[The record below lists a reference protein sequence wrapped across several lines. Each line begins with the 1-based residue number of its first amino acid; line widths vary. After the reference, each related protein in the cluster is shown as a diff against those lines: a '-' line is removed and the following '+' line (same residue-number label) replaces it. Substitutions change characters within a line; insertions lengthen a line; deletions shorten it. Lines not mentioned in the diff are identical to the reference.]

1 MNLISLI
8 RRIRKSESCRSDF
21 SPTFKSVGLKSD
33 LQSDVQPPTFSRRV
47 LKAFGFVA
55 IFSIASLAGA
65 SDSAAP
71 DFSLPGKAGEMVS
84 LSKLKGQVVMLNFWA
99 SWCGPC
105 RTEMPLM
112 DQIYKKYSA
121 AGFTL
126 LGVNV
131 DTDSADAQKFLA
143 QVPVSFP
150 VAYDR
155 ENKVTKQYEVAA
167 MPSTVFIDRKGK
179 VRALHRGYKPGDE
192 NEYLSEI
199 RSLIRE

>member
-1 MNLISLI
+1 MNTSHLTQLAKASAYALLIALGSASTTLAA
-8 RRIRKSESCRSDF
+8 DMQA
-21 SPTFKSVGLKSD
+21 PTFALPNKVGETID
-33 LQSDVQPPTFSRRV
+33 
-47 LKAFGFVA
+47 
-55 IFSIASLAGA
+55 
-65 SDSAAP
+65 
-71 DFSLPGKAGEMVS
+71 

-131 DTDSADAQKFLA
+131 DTDSTDAQKFLS

-150 VAYDR
+150 IAFDR
-155 ENKVTKQYEVAA
+155 DNKVSQLYNVSA
-167 MPSTVFIDRKGK
+167 MPSTVFIDRKGN
-179 VRALHRGYKPGDE
+179 VRALHRGYKAGDE
-192 NEYLSEI
+192 AEYLAQI
-199 RSLIRE
+199 RTLLKE

>member
-1 MNLISLI
+1 MSTLKI
-8 RRIRKSESCRSDF
+8 ES
-21 SPTFKSVGLKSD
+21 TLKC
-33 LQSDVQPPTFSRRV
+33 LM
-47 LKAFGFVA
+47 LVA
-55 IFSIASLAGA
+55 VCALSTLATSNSIAS
-65 SDSAAP
+65 DPAAP
-71 DFSLPGKAGEMVS
+71 DFNLPSKTGEAIA
-84 LSKLKGQVVMLNFWA
+84 LAKLKGQVVMLNFWA

-131 DTDSADAQKFLA
+131 DTDSTDAQKFLS

-150 VAYDR
+150 IAFDR
-155 ENKVTKQYEVAA
+155 DNKVSKLYDVSA
-167 MPSTVFIDRKGK
+167 MPSSVFIDRKGN

-192 NEYLSEI
+192 NEYLAQI